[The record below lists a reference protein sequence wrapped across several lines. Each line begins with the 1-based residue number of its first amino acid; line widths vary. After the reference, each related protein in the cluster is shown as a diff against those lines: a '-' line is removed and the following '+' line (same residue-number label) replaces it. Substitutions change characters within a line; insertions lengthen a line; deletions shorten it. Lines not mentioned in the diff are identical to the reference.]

1 MWNQSVKRIINMKLS
16 HQNLCFIMVLLFVL
30 LFSGGLL
37 VFVILEVGKYIKV
50 ENEIFIY
57 SEVPSKE
64 DNLRIGK

>member
-1 MWNQSVKRIINMKLS
+1 MKLS

-50 ENEIFIY
+50 EDEIFIY

>member
-50 ENEIFIY
+50 EDEIFIY